1 MLDEFYINEL
11 KDIEGF
17 TPKAFWDYKQ
27 WTNGYG
33 TKARSKTEVIDK
45 PEGDRR
51 LRHEVAKMEAKVD
64 KFAPNLPQGTRAA
77 LISLSYN
84 SGTAWMSAG
93 LGKAVKASDQKEIK
107 KRFKMY
113 NKAGGKTLAGLVKR
127 RAREAKWIGQD
138 KPTAVA

>member
-1 MLDEFYINEL
+1 
-11 KDIEGF
+11 
-17 TPKAFWDYKQ
+17 
-27 WTNGYG
+27 
-33 TKARSKTEVIDK
+33 
-45 PEGDRR
+45 
-51 LRHEVAKMEAKVD
+51 MEAKVD

-93 LGKAVKASDQKEIK
+93 LGKTVMAGDQEEIK

-138 KPTAVA
+138 QPTAVA